1 MMPKLIPTTLL
12 GLTLATGA
20 MAESVTMSK
29 PIQAG
34 SLHDGPLDMVAY
46 WVPLEDEGYE
56 VTATFIGR
64 MAGDQ
69 PMRIVMRLDEGDDV
83 AFAMPGYRS
92 AMYRFVRSDDVVDAS
107 VEPRANRVA
116 SK

>member
-1 MMPKLIPTTLL
+1 MNKLIVAAVLGMTLSTTA
-12 GLTLATGA
+12 GADTATLA
-20 MAESVTMSK
+20 K

-46 WVPLEDEGYE
+46 YVPLEDEAYE

-64 MAGDQ
+64 MPGDQ
-69 PMRIVMRLDEGDDV
+69 PMRIVMKLDEGDDV

-92 AMYRFVRSDDVVDAS
+92 AQYRFRRSDDVVDLS
-107 VEPRANRVA
+107 VEMGADRVA
-116 SK
+116 SR